1 MNDGPLVTVK
11 CLRHIYPD
19 QTTVDLCNLDF
30 RVEPGQRVVILG
42 ANGSGKTTLLFHI
55 LGLLKPLEGHVHVL
69 GRDPGKDFRA
79 VRHEIGVVLQNVDEQ
94 VIGPT
99 VWDDVLFGPMNAGV
113 RSPELEERGERIL
126 ERLGIAHLRHKVPQY
141 LSGGERRKVALAG
154 ALVNS
159 PRLLVLDEPFSG
171 LDPASRDELVDLLS
185 ELNRQDG
192 LAYVMALHEM
202 ELLPQIADYV
212 YVLTRGG
219 IALEG
224 SPHEVLQRTD
234 ELRRQHL
241 DVPQLV
247 ELFNRLA
254 ENNWPVEVPLSVQD
268 AFAQLQRTLARS
280 G

>member
-1 MNDGPLVTVK
+1 MNDEPLVAVK

-30 RVEPGQRVVILG
+30 RVEAAQRVVILG

-55 LGLLKPLEGHVHVL
+55 LGLLKPLEGHVRVF
-69 GRDPGKDFRA
+69 GRDPGRDFKA
-79 VRHEIGVVLQNVDEQ
+79 IRHEIGVVLQDVDEQ

-113 RSPELEERGERIL
+113 KSPELEARGDAML
-126 ERLGIAHLRHKVPQY
+126 QRLGIAHLRHKVPQY
-141 LSGGERRKVALAG
+141 LSGGEKRKVALAG
-154 ALVNS
+154 ALVSN

-171 LDPASRDELVDLLS
+171 LDPASRDELVQLLN
-185 ELNRQDG
+185 ELHRMDG

-212 YVLTRGG
+212 YVLARGG

-224 SPHEVLQRTD
+224 TPSEVLRRTD

-247 ELFNRLA
+247 ELFNRLM

-268 AFAQLQRTLARS
+268 ALAQLKRATGQS